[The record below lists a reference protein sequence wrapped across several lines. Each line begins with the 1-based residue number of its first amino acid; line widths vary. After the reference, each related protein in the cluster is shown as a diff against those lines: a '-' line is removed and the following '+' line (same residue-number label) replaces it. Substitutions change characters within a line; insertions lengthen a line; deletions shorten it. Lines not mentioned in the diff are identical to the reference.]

1 VPKRNHSLPRALLI
15 GTFFGA
21 LACTNGGTGPGAAG
35 SGGASGAA
43 PAGGTGGA
51 GASGAA
57 GAESPSGAAG
67 ATGGGGAAGAAEIS
81 GTAATPGGAA
91 GAGTSGAGGSP
102 GSSGAPGGS
111 GGGPGGSGG
120 GPGGSGG
127 APSGSG
133 GGAGGAGGSVTTG
146 GTYKSRYAL
155 TVKGTQT
162 LINGVAFLVKG
173 FRMSNS
179 AVNDQ
184 ATNNLI
190 AELDT
195 YKASGL
201 NTISIFFQGSR
212 YTKVVG
218 YLPDASLDPVIAGRI
233 GRVIEAAD
241 ARGMIVLVGCLYYG
255 GAGSTQPN
263 WTQTDADNAIANTTR
278 WAANHNYKNVFFD
291 PDNEGMAGGTFS
303 DPMLVQA
310 GKTGNPNA
318 IMGSPKGACAPAA
331 DVCIH
336 LSQKDPAKPYIQSEG
351 IAQGWAYGTGNYQ
364 APVGI
369 FTASQEQSG
378 IGSAQSAYTAGEGW
392 MLASTWEQ
400 AAPTLGPNANLG
412 GDGINMPGVAW
423 WANAMQKTY
432 GAWVPPAPLP

>member
-1 VPKRNHSLPRALLI
+1 V
-15 GTFFGA
+15 
-21 LACTNGGTGPGAAG
+21 
-35 SGGASGAA
+35 
-43 PAGGTGGA
+43 A
-51 GASGAA
+51 GASN
-57 GAESPSGAAG
+57 PSGAAG
-67 ATGGGGAAGAAEIS
+67 TTGGGGAAGASEIS
-81 GTAATPGGAA
+81 GAAGTPGGTA
-91 GAGTSGAGGSP
+91 GAGTSGAGGSA
-102 GSSGAPGGS
+102 GSNGAA
-111 GGGPGGSGG
+111 
-120 GPGGSGG
+120 GGSGG
-127 APSGSG
+127 AAGGSGGAAG
-133 GGAGGAGGSVTTG
+133 GGAGGAGGGGGGAAGGPGGAGGSVTSG
-146 GTYKSRYAL
+146 GTYKSRYEL

-162 LINGVAFLVKG
+162 LINGVPFLVKG

-184 ATNNLI
+184 SINNLM

-195 YKASGL
+195 YKANGL
-201 NTISIFFQGSR
+201 NTVSIFFQGSR

-233 GRVIEAAD
+233 GKVIEAAD
-241 ARGMIVLVGCLYYG
+241 ARGMIVLVGCFYYG

-303 DPMLVQA
+303 DAMLVQA

-318 IMGSPKGACAPAA
+318 IVGSPKGACAPAA

-364 APVGI
+364 APVGV
-369 FTASQEQSG
+369 FTASEEQQG
-378 IGSAQSAYTAGEGW
+378 INSAQSAYKAGEGW
-392 MLASTWEQ
+392 IFASMWLQ

-412 GDGINMPGVAW
+412 GDGINTPGVAW
-423 WANAMQKTY
+423 WANAIQKAY

>member
-21 LACTNGGTGPGAAG
+21 LACTNGGTGPGASG

-43 PAGGTGGA
+43 PTGGTGFA

-57 GAESPSGAAG
+57 GTETPSGAAG
-67 ATGGGGAAGAAEIS
+67 ATGGGGPA
-81 GTAATPGGAA
+81 
-91 GAGTSGAGGSP
+91 
-102 GSSGAPGGS
+102 
-111 GGGPGGSGG
+111 
-120 GPGGSGG
+120 GGSGG
-127 APSGSG
+127 ASGGSG
-133 GGAGGAGGSVTTG
+133 GGAGGSGGSAGGSGGPAGGSGGPAGGSGGPAGGSGGGAGGSGGPAGGGSGGAG
-146 GTYKSRYAL
+146 GTYKSRYVL

-162 LINGVAFLVKG
+162 LINGVPFLVKG

-233 GRVIEAAD
+233 GKIIEAAD
-241 ARGMIVLVGCLYYG
+241 ARGMIVLVGCFYYG

-263 WTQTDADNAIANTTR
+263 WTQADADNAIANTTR

-369 FTASQEQSG
+369 FTASQEQSA
-378 IGSAQSAYTAGEGW
+378 IDSALSAYTAGEGW

-423 WANAMQKTY
+423 WANAVLKTY
-432 GAWVPPAPLP
+432 GAWFPPAPLP

>member
-1 VPKRNHSLPRALLI
+1 VPQRNDSFFRALLI
-15 GTFFGA
+15 STLFGA
-21 LACTNGGTGPGAAG
+21 LACANGGTGPGDSG

-43 PAGGTGGA
+43 PAGGAGGA
-51 GASGAA
+51 GVSGVA
-57 GAESPSGAAG
+57 GEASPSGAAG
-67 ATGGGGAAGAAEIS
+67 TTGGGGVAGAAEITGAA
-81 GTAATPGGAA
+81 GTSGGAA
-91 GAGTSGAGGSP
+91 GAGTSGAGGSS
-102 GSSGAPGGS
+102 GSSGAAGGS
-111 GGGPGGSGG
+111 GGGGA
-120 GPGGSGG
+120 GGSGG
-127 APSGSG
+127 AAGGGSG
-133 GGAGGAGGSVTTG
+133 VAGGSGTGG
-146 GTYKSRYAL
+146 GTYKSRYVL
-155 TVKGTQT
+155 TVKGTET
-162 LINGVAFLVKG
+162 LLNGVPFLVKG

-184 ATNNLI
+184 ATDNLI
-190 AELDT
+190 AQLDT
-195 YKASGL
+195 YKANGL
-201 NTISIFFQGSR
+201 NTVSIFFQGSR

-218 YLPDASLDPVIAGRI
+218 YLPDASLDPVVAGRI

-241 ARGMIVLVGCLYYG
+241 ARGMIVLVGCFYYG

-263 WTQTDADNAIANTTR
+263 WTQTDADNAISNTTR

-369 FTASQEQSG
+369 FTASQEQQG
-378 IGSAQSAYTAGEGW
+378 ISSAQSAYKAGEGW
-392 MLASTWEQ
+392 MLASMWLQ

-412 GDGINMPGVAW
+412 GDGVNMPGVAW
-423 WANAMQKTY
+423 WANAIQKAY
-432 GAWVPPAPLP
+432 GAWVPPPPLP